1 MEYHQLQLVKKREFI
16 KAFLFCDAIKY
27 AFIKKNRQDHFSQIF
42 YRHQSDTTSCHSVNK
57 SFQIKL
63 CPISLLLYTVR
74 C

>member
-1 MEYHQLQLVKKREFI
+1 MEYHQLQLVEKGNLKR
-16 KAFLFCDAIKY
+16 LFS
-27 AFIKKNRQDHFSQIF
+27 FVMLLNMHLFKKNIDKTRSF
-42 YRHQSDTTSCHSVNK
+42 YRHQSDITSCRFVNK